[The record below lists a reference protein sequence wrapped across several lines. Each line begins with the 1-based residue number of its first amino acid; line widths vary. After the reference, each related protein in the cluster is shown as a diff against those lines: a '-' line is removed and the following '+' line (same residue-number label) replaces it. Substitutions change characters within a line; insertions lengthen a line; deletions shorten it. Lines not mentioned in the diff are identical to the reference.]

1 MRDIDIDNPYYA
13 RQWHLHTGF
22 EHVEVDVRSSMRCDE
37 AWSRLAGFG
46 DPLIVVAATDSG
58 CNLDHPA
65 FGGMGKFAGWGYFD
79 GGELRTM
86 GMPGSAA
93 AKMYLPGA
101 HHGTSMCALT
111 SGVVGHS
118 HPLGVAPGCRLL
130 PIRLQT
136 EANRARISEYAM
148 HRILDYVSE
157 RADVLLVPWSKL
169 PHFMLSKSVVD
180 RIEELTSSGGRR
192 GSGLVFVCAAG
203 NSNCPIDID
212 ADVAVPYEV
221 VFGGDVQ
228 AEPLIKLSKTFR
240 NVLASLPGVLHVS
253 SISSLAQRCHYSC
266 YGPGIDLCAPSS
278 NSRAFRGDALRGLGL
293 TTSTG
298 DPEKPTN
305 RFKGT
310 SGAAA
315 LVAGVAAL
323 VLSANPGLSALEVCR
338 ILQSSASKDLSH
350 TGYDLPPPTSPDAAW
365 DHPLVPRCR
374 RGSFDETG
382 WSPWFGNGKVD
393 ALRAVTAA
401 QTWQTTG

>member
-1 MRDIDIDNPYYA
+1 
-13 RQWHLHTGF
+13 
-22 EHVEVDVRSSMRCDE
+22 
-37 AWSRLAGFG
+37 
-46 DPLIVVAATDSG
+46 VVAATDSG

-86 GMPGSAA
+86 GMLGSAA

-136 EANRARISEYAM
+136 EANRARISEYAV

-169 PHFMLSKSVVD
+169 PHFMLSKSVVN
-180 RIEELTSSGGRR
+180 RVEELTSSGGRR

-221 VFGGDVQ
+221 VFGGDAH
-228 AEPLIKLSKTFR
+228 AEPLIKFSKTFR

-278 NSRAFRGDALRGLGL
+278 NSRAFRGDALSGLGL

-323 VLSANPGLSALEVCR
+323 VLSANPGLSASEVCR
-338 ILQSSASKDLSH
+338 ILQSSASKDLSQM
-350 TGYDLPPPTSPDAAW
+350 GYDLPPPTSPDAAW

-401 QTWQTTG
+401 QTWQAMG